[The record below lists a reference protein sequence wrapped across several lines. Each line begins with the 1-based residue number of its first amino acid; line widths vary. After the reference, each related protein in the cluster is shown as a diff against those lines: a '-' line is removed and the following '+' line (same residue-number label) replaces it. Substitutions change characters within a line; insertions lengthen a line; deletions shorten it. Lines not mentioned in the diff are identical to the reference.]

1 MKRLSLVLC
10 AVALMLAVAV
20 PANAV
25 APAGKHYAG
34 SLVLFQPET
43 GGIEAAPVCLSFT
56 KNEACTETNECGPWE
71 FIEKTGRQN
80 QWTLELALENDVGS
94 QILIELTGRTERRG
108 PKSSIGATFFA
119 TVDGVTVNGAFAG
132 TQTSLSRCLEFGLS
146 DD

>member
-1 MKRLSLVLC
+1 MKRLSLVFC
-10 AVALMLAVAV
+10 AVALMLALAV

-34 SLVLFQPET
+34 SLVFFD
-43 GGIEAAPVCLSFT
+43 GGIEAGTVCLSFT
-56 KNEACTETNECGPWE
+56 KNEACTELNVCGPWE

-80 QWTLELALENDVGS
+80 QWTLELAVENDVGS

-119 TVDGVTVNGAFAG
+119 TVDGVTFNGALAG